1 MANWKVL
8 ILGVGILGLVAGPAG
23 AQGPPIN
30 TETAFVT
37 GLNGAAFQAF
47 ALTMKKSKLLKDG
60 SKVPD
65 PMDREVRVVAVPL
78 MFPYEL
84 VPNRLVVGAGM
95 PYLDK
100 ALRLTRDGIRQTLSD
115 RGFGDLSL
123 FAKYQ
128 LLQRDAPRRT
138 TRVTFKG
145 GLKLPTGE
153 HEATDGE
160 GSLLPRGLQLGT
172 GSVDYSAGLIFTHS
186 AGRLGINA
194 DAVYLFNRKAD
205 EFEFGDA
212 LNYDLAVGYRV
223 YPSVYGTYPSPYATV
238 YLEAD
243 GQFNRK
249 DRVGGQTIEDSGGHT
264 LFLSPGVQY
273 VPFGVLAL
281 EASVQVPIL
290 QALNGT
296 QLGTDFVFKAGIQW
310 LAF

>member
-1 MANWKVL
+1 MNWKTL
-8 ILGVGILGLVAGPAG
+8 TLGVTLSGLAAGPIV

-37 GLNGAAFQAF
+37 GINGAAFRTF
-47 ALTMKKSKLLKDG
+47 ILTMRKSKLLKDG
-60 SKVPD
+60 SETPD
-65 PMDREVRVVAVPL
+65 PMDRKVQVVAIPL

-84 VPNRLVVGAGM
+84 IPNRLVAGVGM

-100 ALRLTRDGIRQTLSD
+100 ALHLTQDGVRQTLSA

-128 LLQRDAPRRT
+128 VLQRDAPRRT
-138 TRVTFKG
+138 TRITFKG
-145 GLKLPTGE
+145 GLKLPTGDHRE
-153 HEATDGE
+153 TDGE
-160 GSLLPRGLQLGT
+160 GNLLPRGLQLGT

-186 AGRLGINA
+186 TGRLGLNA
-194 DAVYLFNRKAD
+194 DIIYLFNREIDGFK
-205 EFEFGDA
+205 FGDA
-212 LNYDLAVGYRV
+212 VNYDAAVGYRI

-238 YLEAD
+238 YLEAN
-243 GQFNRK
+243 GQFNRR
-249 DRVGGQTIEDSGGHT
+249 DRVGGQTIEDSGEHT

-273 VPFGVLAL
+273 VPFRALAL
-281 EASVQVPIL
+281 EVSVQIPVV
-290 QALNGT
+290 QDLNGT